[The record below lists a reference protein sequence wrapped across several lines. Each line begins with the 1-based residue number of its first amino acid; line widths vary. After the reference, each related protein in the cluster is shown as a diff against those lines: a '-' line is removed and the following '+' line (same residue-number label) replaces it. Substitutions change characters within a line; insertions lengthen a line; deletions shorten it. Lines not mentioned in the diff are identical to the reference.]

1 MSSAIATVNLEYDK
15 LADLV
20 RNLGSS
26 SSTSFSSSSSSSSS
40 TSSSSALTQQQL
52 LQLQQENTRLKQENR
67 SLRRRVQEYNS
78 NSSNNS
84 SIDTESNLRE
94 QISQLSSTLASER
107 AQNNHLNPNNNNN
120 NNPNNNNPNHH
131 HHHQVQQ
138 LRAQIAQLETRNSR
152 DHQKMRTLRHELL
165 SQSTEADRLVEQN
178 DSFLRQSN
186 LSNLGSTLG
195 LQASQR
201 FNKSQAYGTASTKT
215 EGRLEMLAREFSELE
230 RGGED
235 LMLSSITSSQDESAL
250 YHTALPFDRPEEKN
264 NTHHASRRGRRK
276 SMNVN
281 LGNGSH
287 VTTHRNGS
295 VDMHI
300 GSGTQV
306 NNGNGSSGGDDL
318 GVDELQ

>member
-78 NSSNNS
+78 NNSTNS

-107 AQNNHLNPNNNNN
+107 AQNNHLNPNNN
-120 NNPNNNNPNHH
+120 PNNNNPNHHH

-138 LRAQIAQLETRNSR
+138 LRAQIAQLEKRNSR

-300 GSGTQV
+300 GSGMQV